1 MVSSRTQL
9 ITQNSGLQALSSK
22 ESAKNQC
29 VINSVQLLTT
39 FRKVQVENE
48 GTELTIKG
56 MEDKGDGVIVVK
68 VSVPPDANKE
78 DIHRNLTQSYEQMAG
93 RLEDQEK
100 NIDFLQKLAFKLAD
114 KSVILEVKATAESNS
129 TGNESTHQS
138 SNLNVG
144 RDATGSTLNIG
155 NIEGKVTNTNNEQL
169 EST

>member
-68 VSVPPDANKE
+68 VSVPPDA
-78 DIHRNLTQSYEQMAG
+78 
-93 RLEDQEK
+93 
-100 NIDFLQKLAFKLAD
+100 KL
-114 KSVILEVKATAESNS
+114 
-129 TGNESTHQS
+129 S
-138 SNLNVG
+138 S
-144 RDATGSTLNIG
+144 I
-155 NIEGKVTNTNNEQL
+155 
-169 EST
+169 